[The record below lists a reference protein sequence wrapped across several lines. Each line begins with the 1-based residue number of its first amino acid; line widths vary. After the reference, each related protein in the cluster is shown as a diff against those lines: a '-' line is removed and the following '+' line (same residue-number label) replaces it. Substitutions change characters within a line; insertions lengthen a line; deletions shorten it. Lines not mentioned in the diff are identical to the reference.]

1 MPNSFSYHNTKLQ
14 GVYTAITMEICLSTL
29 CYIIKFKIHLS
40 EDKRGVCFNHL
51 ERVCV
56 CCLVAFDVLNNP
68 VEFIWIYSFRFIQD
82 YVMIGTYY
90 TLFWSR
96 VIILIK

>member
-1 MPNSFSYHNTKLQ
+1 
-14 GVYTAITMEICLSTL
+14 MEICLSTL

-40 EDKRGVCFNHL
+40 EDKREVCFNHL
-51 ERVCV
+51 ERVGV

-90 TLFWSR
+90 TQLGN
-96 VIILIK
+96 LIFNKITAMP